1 MNEKDQQVTR
11 REVIKKAAFVAP
23 VILTLP
29 AGASFASA
37 GSSHSGR
44 GHASH
49 GWHHHHRHYRH
60 RKDDD

>member
-1 MNEKDQQVTR
+1 MKEKDQQVTR

-29 AGASFASA
+29 AGASLASA

-44 GHASH
+44 RHSSH
-49 GWHHHHRHYRH
+49 GWHRQYRH
-60 RKDDD
+60 RKYDN